1 MSTSRSPIDFDALRS
16 AAQAALAH
24 AYAPYSSFRVGAA
37 LWNDD
42 GRVITGVNVEN
53 VSYGLTVCAERN
65 ALGAAVVAGARAI
78 TAGVVVCSGPTAITP
93 CGACRQVLC
102 ELAPNA
108 EIRCYGADGSELR
121 FSVSELLPSAFTFK
135 P

>member
-1 MSTSRSPIDFDALRS
+1 MNVAVDFQALRL
-16 AAQAALAH
+16 AAEAALGR
-24 AYAPYSSFRVGAA
+24 AYAPYSGFRVSAA

-65 ALGAAVVAGARAI
+65 ALATAVVQNARVITGA
-78 TAGVVVCSGPTAITP
+78 VVLCSGPTAITP
-93 CGACRQVLC
+93 CGACRQVIS

-108 EIRCYGADGSELR
+108 ELRCYGSDGTELR
-121 FSVSELLPSAFTFK
+121 FTASELLPSRFTFE
-135 P
+135 PER